1 MLLPY
6 TANGRQYGNPI
17 ATEKTKRGFNMSTQN
32 KPTKSRKRI
41 ADEIMKQIGKSVI
54 LVFLLVAIVAIVMVG
69 WTIMTSKETELT
81 LESSAAAKQL
91 TGFLEQ
97 YIRSAE
103 QLAVNP
109 EIKDVMLQTGAGDD
123 ILQADNMDT
132 VRENLI
138 NIANTDVENTLSV
151 WISDLDA
158 SVLTQSDGFTSE
170 EGWDVTTR
178 AWYKCIDMHRT
189 ILTEPYIDS
198 STGKMILSAVSPVY
212 DDATG
217 TALGAVGIDI
227 TLDHMTTVMSEYKI
241 GNNGYVL
248 LLSGS
253 GTFLYHPQEDIIQ
266 KNITDI
272 KISQNV
278 VEAVLSGSDV
288 FLSYTVDGVA
298 KYGSVS
304 PVGDTGYIVL
314 SNLPLTEYYALLIAM
329 IIALVV
335 IFAAGILLIALS
347 IRRSA
352 ANLTRPILEL
362 NQTAQKLAAGDLD
375 VHLRIDSEDE
385 IGELGES
392 IGKTVARLK
401 EYIVYIDE
409 TAEVLAQIAD
419 GKLSIHLKNDYVG
432 EFQKIKAALLNISSS
447 MNEVMEGINTS
458 SDRVSAGAAELAS
471 ASQMIAESSE
481 LQAASVEELAA
492 TTNTVADHV
501 EESHRDAEASA
512 AETEKVTAMIEQNQE
527 KMTLMMEAMN
537 EIRQTSQQVVGII
550 QTIEEIAD
558 QTNLLSLNASIEAA
572 RAGEAGKGFAV
583 VADEIGKLAL
593 ESSKAANS
601 TRNLIEI
608 SMEEISKGNAIATDA
623 MNSLKESVSAV
634 DRVNE
639 MIKKTAANSA
649 VQAQNMEQL
658 RVGIDEIAR
667 GIQDNSAA
675 SQETSA
681 TSEELAT
688 QANILNKMLQKFE
701 LIR

>member
-1 MLLPY
+1 MSAQNQ
-6 TANGRQYGNPI
+6 T
-17 ATEKTKRGFNMSTQN
+17 TKP
-32 KPTKSRKRI
+32 KKRI
-41 ADEIMKQIGKSVI
+41 ADEIMRQIGKSVI
-54 LVFLLVAIVAIVMVG
+54 FVFLIVAIIAIVMVG

-81 LESSAAAKQL
+81 LESSAAANQL

-97 YIRSAE
+97 YIRGAE

-109 EIKDVMLQTGAGDD
+109 EIKDVMLQTKAEDD

-132 VRENLI
+132 VRANLL
-138 NIANTDVENTLSV
+138 NIVNTDPENTLSV
-151 WISDLDA
+151 WIADLDA
-158 SVLTQSDGFTSE
+158 SVLTQSDGFTTA

-178 AWYKCIDMHRT
+178 EWYKCIGSGET
-189 ILTEPYIDS
+189 ILTEPYVDS
-198 STGKMILSAVSPVY
+198 ASGKMILSAVCPVY

-217 TALGAVGIDI
+217 TAIGAVGMDI
-227 TLDHMTTVMSEYKI
+227 SMEQMTEIMSEYKI
-241 GNNGYVL
+241 GRNGYIL
-248 LLSGS
+248 LLSGQ
-253 GTFLYHPQEDIIQ
+253 GTFLYHPQSDLIQ
-266 KNITDI
+266 KNITESS
-272 KISQNV
+272 ISQNV
-278 VEAVLSGSDV
+278 VDAVMTNSTV
-288 FLSYTVDGVA
+288 FLRYTADGVA

-304 PVGDTGYIVL
+304 PAGDTGYIVL
-314 SNLPLTEYYALLIAM
+314 SNMPLSEYYFMLIVM
-329 IIALVV
+329 IIALIA
-335 IFAAGILLIALS
+335 IFAVGIVLIALS

-362 NQTAQKLAAGDLD
+362 NQTAQQLAAGDLD
-375 VHLRIDSEDE
+375 VHLKIESEDE

-409 TAEVLAQIAD
+409 TAEVLAQIAE
-419 GKLSIHLKNDYVG
+419 GKLNIHLKNDYVG
-432 EFQKIKAALLNISSS
+432 EFQKIKIALLNISSS

-458 SDRVSAGAAELAS
+458 SERVTVGSSELAS
-471 ASQMIAESSE
+471 ASQLIAENSE
-481 LQAASVEELAA
+481 LQAASVEQLAA
-492 TTNTVADHV
+492 TTSSVADHV

-512 AETEKVTAMIEQNQE
+512 KETEKVTAMIEQNQE
-527 KMTLMMEAMN
+527 KMTMMMNAMN

-601 TRNLIEI
+601 TRELIEI

-634 DRVNE
+634 DHVNN
-639 MIKKTAANSA
+639 MIKKTAENAA
-649 VQAQNMEQL
+649 VQAENMEQL

-681 TSEELAT
+681 TSEELAS
-688 QANILNKMLQKFE
+688 QAELLNKMVQKFE
-701 LIR
+701 LVH

>member
-1 MLLPY
+1 
-6 TANGRQYGNPI
+6 
-17 ATEKTKRGFNMSTQN
+17 MSTQN
-32 KPTKSRKRI
+32 KTTKSRKRI
-41 ADEIMKQIGKSVI
+41 ADEIMYQIGKSVI
-54 LVFLLVAIVAIVMVG
+54 LVFLIVAIVAIVMVG

-81 LESSAAAKQL
+81 LESSAAANQL
-91 TGFLEQ
+91 TGFLDQ
-97 YIRSAE
+97 YIRGVE
-103 QLAVNP
+103 QLSVNP
-109 EIKDVMLQTGAGDD
+109 EIKDVMRQTGAGDD

-132 VRENLI
+132 VKANLV
-138 NIANTDVENTLSV
+138 NIANTDPENTMAV

-158 SVLTQSDGFTSE
+158 SVLTQSDGFTSG

-178 AWYKCIDMHRT
+178 EWYKCIDLGKT
-189 ILTEPYIDS
+189 ILTEPYVDS
-198 STGKMILSAVSPVY
+198 ATGKMILSAVSPVY
-212 DDATG
+212 DDATN
-217 TALGAVGIDI
+217 TAIGAVGIDI
-227 TLDHMTTVMSEYKI
+227 SLEHMTEVMSQYKI
-241 GNNGYVL
+241 GRNGYIL

-253 GTFLYHPQEDIIQ
+253 GTFIYHPQNDIIQ
-266 KNITDI
+266 KNIADI

-278 VEAVLSGSDV
+278 VNAVLSSSDV
-288 FLSYTVDGVA
+288 FLRYTVDGVA

-304 PVGDTGYIVL
+304 PAGDTGYIVL
-314 SNLPLTEYYALLIAM
+314 SNMPLTEYYSMLIIM
-329 IIALVV
+329 VIALIV
-335 IFAAGILLIALS
+335 IFAIGIILIALS
-347 IRRSA
+347 IRKSA
-352 ANLTRPILEL
+352 ANLTKPIQEL
-362 NQTAQKLAAGDLD
+362 NHTAQQLAAGDLD
-375 VHLRIDSEDE
+375 VHLKIDSEDE

-409 TAEVLAQIAD
+409 TSEVLAQIAD

-432 EFQKIKAALLNISSS
+432 EFQKVKTALLNISSS
-447 MNEVMEGINTS
+447 MNEVMEGINATS
-458 SDRVSAGAAELAS
+458 ERVSIGASELAS
-471 ASQMIAESSE
+471 AAQLIAEGSE
-481 LQAASVEELAA
+481 VQAASVEELAA

-512 AETEKVTAMIEQNQE
+512 KETDKVTAMIEQNQE
-527 KMTLMMEAMN
+527 KMTMMMDAMN

-593 ESSKAANS
+593 ESSKAASS
-601 TRNLIEI
+601 TRDLIEI

-634 DRVNE
+634 DHVNE
-639 MIKKTAANSA
+639 MIKKTAENSA
-649 VQAQNMEQL
+649 VQASNMEQL

-667 GIQDNSAA
+667 AIQDNSAA

-688 QANILNKMLQKFE
+688 RAELLNKMVQKFE
-701 LIR
+701 LIQH

>member
-1 MLLPY
+1 MSEQNQ
-6 TANGRQYGNPI
+6 T
-17 ATEKTKRGFNMSTQN
+17 TKP
-32 KPTKSRKRI
+32 KKRI
-41 ADEIMKQIGKSVI
+41 ADEIMNQIGKSVI
-54 LVFLLVAIVAIVMVG
+54 LVFLIVAIVAIVMVG

-81 LESSAAAKQL
+81 LESSAASNRL
-91 TGFLEQ
+91 TGFLDQ
-97 YIRSAE
+97 YIRSVE

-109 EIKDVMLQTGAGDD
+109 EIKDVMLQTESGDD

-132 VRENLI
+132 VRNNLI
-138 NIANTDVENTLSV
+138 AIANNDIENTLSV
-151 WISDLDA
+151 WIADLDA
-158 SVLTQSDGFTSE
+158 SVLTQSDGFTSG

-178 AWYKCIDMHRT
+178 EWYKCIDLGRT

-212 DDATG
+212 DNASG
-217 TALGAVGIDI
+217 TAIGAVGIDI
-227 TLDHMTTVMSEYKI
+227 SMDHMTEIMSQYKI
-241 GNNGYVL
+241 GRNGCIL

-253 GTFLYHPQEDIIQ
+253 GTFLYHPQADIIQ

-272 KISQNV
+272 NISQNV
-278 VEAVLSGSDV
+278 VDAVLSGSDT
-288 FLSYTVDGVA
+288 FLRYTVDGVA

-304 PVGDTGYIVL
+304 PAGDTGYIVL
-314 SNLPLTEYYALLIAM
+314 SNLPLTEYYSMLIVM
-329 IIALVV
+329 VIALIV
-335 IFAAGILLIALS
+335 IFAVGILLIALS
-347 IRRSA
+347 IKKSA
-352 ANLTRPILEL
+352 ANLTKPILEL
-362 NQTAQKLAAGDLD
+362 NHTAQQLAAGDLD
-375 VHLRIDSEDE
+375 VHLKIESEDE

-392 IGKTVARLK
+392 IQKTVARLK

-432 EFQKIKAALLNISSS
+432 EFQKIKTALLNISAS
-447 MNEVMEGINTS
+447 MNEVMEGINSTS
-458 SDRVSAGAAELAS
+458 ERVSIGASELAS
-471 ASQMIAESSE
+471 AAQLIAESSE
-481 LQAASVEELAA
+481 LQAASVEQLAA

-512 AETEKVTAMIEQNQE
+512 KETDKVTAMIEQNQE
-527 KMTLMMEAMN
+527 KMTMMMDAMN

-593 ESSKAANS
+593 ESSKAASS
-601 TRNLIEI
+601 TRDLIEI
-608 SMEEISKGNAIATDA
+608 SMEEISKGNTIATDA
-623 MNSLKESVSAV
+623 MNSLRDSVSAV
-634 DRVNE
+634 DHVNE

-649 VQAQNMEQL
+649 VQAENMEQL
-658 RVGIDEIAR
+658 RIGIDEIAR

-688 QANILNKMLQKFE
+688 RAELLNRMVQKFE
-701 LIR
+701 LIH